1 MLTHITKLNEN
12 SHKDLYNNYPILLR
26 YYLVPDVYV
35 AESNSKFLKNEIEK
49 IKPTRVITT
58 NEELYKLLIPSFKHH
73 AKCYQYSNF
82 MNTKS
87 NDQVRL
93 LESKDLNFVVENTG
107 REAYINKLFQ
117 TNNLYGF
124 YEKNELLGHGCY
136 HVDGTIGLIFVKE
149 EYRRQGVGSK
159 IILSLALKAKH
170 PYCHVKDW
178 NIPSQEM
185 FRKIANKEKIIYWV
199 YNEDYKN

>member
-12 SHKDLYNNYPILLR
+12 NYIDLYNNYPVLLR
-26 YYLVPDVYV
+26 YYPVPDVYV
-35 AESNSKFLKNEIEK
+35 AEGDSKFLKNEINK

-73 AKCYQYSNF
+73 AKCYQYSDFINPKLD
-82 MNTKS
+82 N
-87 NDQVRL
+87 QVRL
-93 LESKDLNFVVENTG
+93 LEPKDLNFVVENTG
-107 REAYINKLFQ
+107 REEYINKLFQ

-124 YEKNELLGHGCY
+124 YEENELLGYGCY

-149 EYRRQGVGSK
+149 EYRKQGVSSK
-159 IILSLALKAKH
+159 IILSLASKTKH

-185 FRKIANKEKIIYWV
+185 FRKIAKTEEIVYWC
-199 YNEDYKN
+199 YNRDY